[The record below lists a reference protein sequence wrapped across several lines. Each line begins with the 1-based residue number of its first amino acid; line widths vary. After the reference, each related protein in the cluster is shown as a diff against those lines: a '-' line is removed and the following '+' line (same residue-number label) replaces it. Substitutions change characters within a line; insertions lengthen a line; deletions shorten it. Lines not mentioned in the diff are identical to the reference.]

1 MDRGADGAPSDGSGI
16 GDEIEGGGVK
26 GFEAEA
32 DHESASD
39 GYRCAESG
47 AALDESAKAEGDEEE
62 LEAAVG
68 SDGGDGLLHD
78 FELAGFDGDVVEKYG
93 GDDDPDDFEE
103 AVGGA
108 VKKAA
113 DSHLRGHVEYEDG
126 AENCSGGASDG
137 AEVRANFEAGEQAEK
152 NHDGQSGDQRGKPPM
167 AQGIVNL
174 IPSHRNSSSG

>member
-47 AALDESAKAEGDEEE
+47 TALDESAKAEGDEEE

-78 FELAGFDGDVVEKYG
+78 FELAGFDGDVIEEDG
-93 GDDDPDDFEE
+93 GDDDPDDFEKSE
-103 AVGGA
+103 GRAIE
-108 VKKAA
+108 KAGEGE
-113 DSHLRGHVEYEDG
+113 LCGHAKDKHG
-126 AENCSGGASDG
+126 AEQSGGSASHG
-137 AEVRANFEAGEQAEK
+137 APV
-152 NHDGQSGDQRGKPPM
+152 
-167 AQGIVNL
+167 
-174 IPSHRNSSSG
+174 